1 MPGWYL
7 QAYIAGLNRSRR
19 PRHEGLNQQPTLC
32 DQALKSD
39 PCFSSMPLARV
50 VEMTWIHGLPKVVG
64 KSFNRNQLTAHVAE
78 LEG

>member
-1 MPGWYL
+1 M
-7 QAYIAGLNRSRR
+7 N
-19 PRHEGLNQQPTLC
+19 GLNQQPTLC